1 MKLEELAKRFE
12 LSELDIEF
20 SMPYTKFSKLIK
32 HSKLPNE
39 PNWLLAI
46 KYFIEI
52 RAAALRRWTD
62 FMAIREFIQNALDEA
77 DRFNEKPEIR
87 TEPNKLV
94 ISNPS
99 KKLLPKHL
107 KLGGSEKE
115 CWERGRYGEGLKV
128 AAMHLLPR
136 SQIYIYSHDNAYR
149 FLTDGK
155 DLYLLIGTI
164 PNIGEKTR
172 VEIYNP
178 PRIDIKTMIYSE
190 PTFVEATYKTP
201 DCPVEKPSKI
211 KKEPNKLYVRD
222 IYVNTLKELTGF
234 SSLYS
239 YNLWWVTLSEDRTH
253 VTSTDELLNAIA
265 TLIDNLSNTDREKLA
280 KDLIDQTSTEQP
292 YGLKINTSFLE
303 YTLIESKPHTLALL
317 IQDITRHLKS
327 KGIQAWTNSKK
338 EVEYAIRNNIKVIY
352 SDRKVGDIPS
362 LEEHLIKKE
371 IAEAQKYEKGILSP
385 QKLNS
390 LLKTKEGRKIRINY
404 AIYKVLSYFL
414 ATELEIFER
423 PPPEIYYVVSTDE
436 IIGMHKENKII
447 ENINNLSTDSI
458 EALSHCIH
466 EITHHITGSPDETRK
481 FERDLTRISSRII
494 HRVVEVKADAM
505 CLETALEGLL
515 LTPFITYT
523 FKEVTRLRPSQYHDS
538 SKRIYRSDIESLA
551 IDIDR
556 TVSPIYHIDGEIIT
570 RISLPADARE
580 AYRVGDFRK
589 AIEITVSEA
598 EKYKKAEPLK
608 KGKYVIITTQFKET
622 FPLEPEIKIIEIPAE
637 EIFG

>member
-1 MKLEELAKRFE
+1 MNLEELSKRFE
-12 LSELDIEF
+12 LTELDIEF

-32 HSKLPNE
+32 HSKLPKE
-39 PNWLLAI
+39 PKWQIAI

-77 DRFNEKPEIR
+77 DRFNEKPEIK

-164 PNIGEKTR
+164 DNIGEKTI

-190 PTFVEATYKTP
+190 PTFVEATYSVP
-201 DCPVEKPSKI
+201 GCQVAKPSKI
-211 KKEPNKLYVRD
+211 KKEPDKLYVRD

-234 SSLYS
+234 SSLYT

-253 VTSTDELLNAIA
+253 VTSTDGLINAIA
-265 TLIDNLSNTDREKLA
+265 ELINLLVPSDKEKLA
-280 KDLIDQTSTEQP
+280 KDLIDQTSSEQP
-292 YGLKINTSFLE
+292 YGLKINTNYLE
-303 YTLIESKPHTLALL
+303 YVLLETKSLTLFFFKRAITNYLA
-317 IQDITRHLKS
+317 S

-338 EVEYAIRNNIKVIY
+338 ELEYAIRNNIKVIY

-362 LEEHLIKKE
+362 LEEYLIKKE
-371 IAEAQKYEKGILSP
+371 IAEATKYEKGILSP

-390 LLKTKEGRKIRINY
+390 LLKTKEGEKIRMNY
-404 AIYKVLSYFL
+404 ATYQALCHILSETLRLYNR
-414 ATELEIFER
+414 EK
-423 PPPEIYYVVSTDE
+423 PEIYYVTSEDE
-436 IIGMHKENKII
+436 IIGMHKQNKII
-447 ENINNLSTDSI
+447 ENINNLSTI
-458 EALSHCIH
+458 EEEALAHCIH
-466 EITHHITGSPDETRK
+466 ELTHHITGSPDETRK
-481 FERDLTRISSRII
+481 FEHDLTRLSAEII
-494 HRVVEVKADAM
+494 RAITTERENAAL
-505 CLETALEGLL
+505 LETALEGLL
-515 LTPFITYT
+515 LTPLIAYT
-523 FKEVTRLRPSQYHDS
+523 FKGVTRLRLTQYD
-538 SKRIYRSDIESLA
+538 KTTRPLIRRKIETA
-551 IDIDR
+551 TIEEGR
-556 TVSPIYHIDGEIIT
+556 TVTPIYHIDEETETLT
-570 RISLPADARE
+570 RIFLPSNARKPYYEENFHE
-580 AYRVGDFRK
+580 AIKTIFED
-589 AIEITVSEA
+589 
-598 EKYKKAEPLK
+598 PLASVPRR
-608 KGKYVIITTQFKET
+608 GKFIVFYTQFKET
-622 FPLEPEIKIIEIPAE
+622 FPLEPEVKVIEIPAE
-637 EIFG
+637 KIFS

>member
-1 MKLEELAKRFE
+1 MNLEELSKRFE
-12 LSELDIEF
+12 LTELDIEF

-32 HSKLPNE
+32 HSKLPKE

-77 DRFNEKPEIR
+77 DRFNAKPEIK

-107 KLGGSEKE
+107 KIGGSEKE

-128 AAMHLLPR
+128 AAMHLLPK

-164 PNIGEKTR
+164 PNIGEKTI

-178 PRIDIKTMIYSE
+178 PRIDIKEMIYSE
-190 PTFVEATYKTP
+190 PTFVEASYKTP
-201 DCPVEKPSKI
+201 SCPVEKPSKI

-234 SSLYS
+234 SSLYT

-253 VTSTDELLNAIA
+253 VTSTDELLSAIA
-265 TLIDNLSNTDREKLA
+265 TLIDNLSSTDREKLA
-280 KDLIDQTSTEQP
+280 KDLIDQTSSEQP
-292 YGLKINTSFLE
+292 YGLKINTNFLE
-303 YTLIESKPHTLALL
+303 YTLIESKPYTLELL
-317 IQDITRHLKS
+317 IRAITNYLKS

-338 EVEYAIRNNIKVIY
+338 ELEYAIRNNIKVIY
-352 SDRKVGDIPS
+352 SDKKVGDIPS
-362 LEEHLIKKE
+362 LEEYLIKKE
-371 IAEAQKYEKGILSP
+371 LAEATKYEKGILSP

-390 LLKTKEGRKIRINY
+390 LLKTKEGEKIRMNY
-404 AIYKVLSYFL
+404 AIYQVLCHLLSETLRFYNKQK
-414 ATELEIFER
+414 
-423 PPPEIYYVVSTDE
+423 PEIYYVTSEDE
-436 IIGMHKENKII
+436 IIGMHKQNKII
-447 ENINNLSTDSI
+447 ENINNLSTI
-458 EALSHCIH
+458 EEEALSHCIH
-466 EITHHITGSPDETRK
+466 ELTHHITGSPDETRK
-481 FERDLTRISSRII
+481 FEHDLTRFSAEII
-494 HRVVEVKADAM
+494 RAITTERENAAL
-505 CLETALEGLL
+505 LETALEGLL
-515 LTPFITYT
+515 LTPFISWA
-523 FKEVTRLRPSQYHDS
+523 FKGVEQIRESQYDEIP
-538 SKRIYRSDIESLA
+538 KPLIRRTIETA
-551 IDIDR
+551 TIERNR
-556 TVSPIYHIDGEIIT
+556 TLTPIYHIDEETKTLT
-570 RISLPADARE
+570 RIFLPPTDARKLYIEGNFHE
-580 AYRVGDFRK
+580 AIKTIYEDPSVVLPK
-589 AIEITVSEA
+589 T
-598 EKYKKAEPLK
+598 
-608 KGKYVIITTQFKET
+608 GKFIVFYTQFKET
-622 FPLEPEIKIIEIPAE
+622 FPLEPEVKVKEIPAE

>member
-1 MKLEELAKRFE
+1 MNLEELSKRFE
-12 LSELDIEF
+12 LTELDIEF

-46 KYFIEI
+46 KYFIAI
-52 RAAALRRWTD
+52 KAAALRRWTD

-77 DRFNEKPEIR
+77 DRYDTKPQIK

-94 ISNPS
+94 ITNPS

-107 KLGGSEKE
+107 KIGGSEKE

-128 AAMHLLPR
+128 AAMRLLPR

-164 PNIGEKTR
+164 DNIGEKTI

-178 PRIDIKTMIYSE
+178 PRIDIKEMIYSE
-190 PTFVEATYKTP
+190 PTFVEATYSVP
-201 DCPVEKPSKI
+201 GCQVAKPSKI
-211 KKEPNKLYVRD
+211 KKQPDKLYVRD

-253 VTSTDELLNAIA
+253 VTSTDELINAIA
-265 TLIDNLSNTDREKLA
+265 ELINLLVPSDKEKLA
-280 KDLIDQTSTEQP
+280 KDLIDQTSSEQP
-292 YGLKINTSFLE
+292 YGLKINTNYLE
-303 YTLIESKPHTLALL
+303 YVLLETKSLTLFFFKRA
-317 IQDITRHLKS
+317 ITNYLKS

-338 EVEYAIRNNIKVIY
+338 ELEYAIRNNIKVIY

-362 LEEHLIKKE
+362 LEEHLIEKE
-371 IAEAQKYEKGILSP
+371 IAEATKYEKGILSP

-390 LLKTKEGRKIRINY
+390 LLKTKEGTKIRMNY
-404 AIYKVLSYFL
+404 ATYQALCHILSDTLRFYNK
-414 ATELEIFER
+414 ER
-423 PPPEIYYVVSTDE
+423 PEIYYVTSEDE
-436 IIGMHKENKII
+436 IIGMHKQNKII
-447 ENINNLSTDSI
+447 ENINNLSAVEE

-466 EITHHITGSPDETRK
+466 ELTHHITGSPDETRK
-481 FERDLTRISSRII
+481 FEHDLTRLSAEIIRKISIFR
-494 HRVVEVKADAM
+494 ENGAL
-505 CLETALEGLL
+505 LETALEGLL
-515 LTPFITYT
+515 LTPLIAYT
-523 FKEVTRLRPSQYHDS
+523 FEGVTQLRESQYD
-538 SKRIYRSDIESLA
+538 KMPKPLLGKTIEAATLER
-551 IDIDR
+551 DK
-556 TVSPIYHIDGEIIT
+556 TLTPIYHIDEETKTLT
-570 RISLPADARE
+570 RIFVPLNNARKFYIEGNFHEAIKTIYEDPSVVLP
-580 AYRVGDFRK
+580 K
-589 AIEITVSEA
+589 T
-598 EKYKKAEPLK
+598 
-608 KGKYVIITTQFKET
+608 GKFIVFYTQFKET
-622 FPLEPEIKIIEIPAE
+622 FPLEPEVKLIKIPAE